1 MSFDAFEAMRAVREL
16 EVPTAQKV
24 VLMMLISRADR
35 TGECWPSVALLAAD
49 TGQNERTVRRSLNTL
64 EESGYV
70 RRRVINGNRRAYS
83 LTFDQTGPHVR
94 VCGHHA
100 RADTTPDRAPCP
112 ERSDTT
118 PGGDRAPCPHSA
130 DTTPDKHSNRTT
142 QELPKAE
149 TDVSLA
155 VEEVWSHYVAKRA
168 AVRQGAA
175 PKLTP
180 ERRKK
185 IRARLRTFTAEQ
197 LKQALGVIYAP
208 NGWHVANGQL
218 HPELWLRSDAQ
229 VDKLLERAPQGRKP
243 RKVHREDL
251 SQQPT
256 FVDIPPIQRRRQ
268 GGDHVPR

>member
-16 EVPTAQKV
+16 QVTPPQKL
-24 VLMMLISRADR
+24 VLFALISRADR
-35 TGECWPSVALLAAD
+35 CGECWPSVELIAAD
-49 TGQNERTVRRSLNTL
+49 TSQADRTVRRALATLIEAGSLARKRL
-64 EESGYV
+64 P
-70 RRRVINGNRRAYS
+70 GNRRAYL
-83 LTFDQTGPHVR
+83 LTFGHTGQR
-94 VCGHHA
+94 VHNPGQS
-100 RADTTPDRAPCP
+100 DRAVTATD
-112 ERSDTT
+112 RSESPHT
-118 PGGDRAPCPHSA
+118 PVRESSTHRSQRPDSA
-130 DTTPDKHSNRTT
+130 VTVTGKQYKGST
-142 QELPKAE
+142 QELPKVE

-197 LKQALGVIYAP
+197 LKQALGVIYEP
-208 NGWHVANGQL
+208 GGWHVANSQL

-229 VDKLLERAPQGRKP
+229 VDKLLERAPQARKP
-243 RKVHREDL
+243 RRVHREDL

-256 FVDIPPIQRRRQ
+256 FVDIPPIQRRQ
-268 GGDHVPR
+268 GGNHVPR